1 MNKFKELV
9 LKLREILQIDRPELD
24 FGIYRIINARAVE
37 IEKFLTET
45 LSEKVQVALS
55 SGNSG
60 DLAVKEQEL
69 QKLTANLEDAGV
81 NLDSSPKYMMLCAEV
96 EQLQAGGV
104 DYEGRVYA
112 HLLNFFSRYYDKG
125 DFISKRRYKGDAYAV
140 PYSGEEVLLY
150 WANFDQY
157 YTKSGEN
164 FANYTIK
171 LDDTRKVHFRLV
183 AADTAKDNRK
193 DNDLERCFVLAQARD
208 IVRSDE
214 NGVERVVPVNRGTR
228 PGELDDLVIQF
239 DYLPMPKGTK
249 QSDLVL
255 TAVKQVLSTPDVLT
269 SWPELAASLPTEK
282 NKARTRLEKELSDYV
297 SKNKADY
304 FIHKDL
310 GTFLRRELDF
320 YIKNEMLHL
329 DDIQHIHAFREIEK
343 NLKMIQCMRAIADEL
358 ITFMAQLEDFQKK
371 LWLKKK
377 FVTQCDYCITLD
389 RVPTKFYELILGN
402 QAQIA
407 EWEKLGFLCPQNIQQ
422 DTKNGERE
430 MDLFSDNAEN
440 EDSMLSVLRVL
451 WTKKKLP
458 GIASPYLMVD
468 TQFFDADFKA
478 RLLAEIDDLD
488 AQCDGLLI
496 HSENFQALNLLQERY
511 REQVKCI
518 YIDPPYN
525 TGSDGFIYRDNYQ
538 HSSWLSMMYDRL
550 ICMGVLFDKNARFFC
565 SIDDNENSN
574 IAHLFKNFF
583 GEKNFLGTITWE
595 KRTKSQ
601 NTETA
606 KYMLQSKT
614 EYILPFAFNGERQ
627 EFNLEVSGEKEY
639 NLEDEKGVYRLQEIE
654 QMSAED
660 IRSRK
665 TMIFPIFDILPRM
678 GKQWKLGIDTKKEL
692 VEENRIIIQ
701 NGKPY
706 IIYRPEHENPNK
718 FRPFWSHFFDKELYG
733 TSESGLLLLDKSL
746 GFGKGF
752 NTVKPISLI
761 TKLLYHDTSLDALIL
776 DYFGGSGTTA
786 HAVINLNREDGGKR
800 KYILVEMG
808 DHFNNVL
815 KPRIQKVVFS
825 EKWKDGKPVVSPQK
839 TQNNTKIRKDTED
852 FKDNNNSLFSAD
864 SENASLSSPFVSSVD
879 QNHFSG
885 ISHCFKYM
893 RLESYED
900 TLNNLALSRN
910 DAQQDLLN
918 LDDKLKT
925 EYLLNYMLDVESRG
939 SLLSTDNF
947 RNPFDYMLNI
957 AVDSAG
963 AMQSTH
969 IDLVETFNYLIGLR
983 IKHQQYWPER
993 GICIIDGTLPNG
1005 ENTLI
1010 LWRDCEK
1017 VGYEALTKF
1026 CESMGINPR
1035 ESIYDCVYVNGD
1047 NAIPNQTQSLE
1058 TEGGI
1063 TKVLKLRQIEEEFL
1077 TRMWD
1082 DR

>member
-1 MNKFKELV
+1 M
-9 LKLREILQIDRPELD
+9 
-24 FGIYRIINARAVE
+24 
-37 IEKFLTET
+37 
-45 LSEKVQVALS
+45 
-55 SGNSG
+55 
-60 DLAVKEQEL
+60 
-69 QKLTANLEDAGV
+69 
-81 NLDSSPKYMMLCAEV
+81 
-96 EQLQAGGV
+96 
-104 DYEGRVYA
+104 
-112 HLLNFFSRYYDKG
+112 
-125 DFISKRRYKGDAYAV
+125 

-171 LDDTRKVHFRLV
+171 LDDTRKAHFRLV

-214 NGVERVVPVNRGTR
+214 NGEETVERVVPVDRGTR

-249 QSDLVL
+249 QGTLVL
-255 TAVKQVLSTPDVLT
+255 AAVKQVLSTPDVL
-269 SWPELAASLPTEK
+269 SRWPELAVLHPTEK
-282 NKARTRLEKELSDYV
+282 NKERTRLEKELSDYV

-304 FIHKDL
+304 FIHKNL
-310 GTFLRRELDF
+310 GVFLRRELDF

-538 HSSWLSMMYDRL
+538 HSSWLTMSVDRIKSAFQLMHTQGVFFTSIDENEINAYSMIGKEIFPYSLGIIAVKNNPKGR
-550 ICMGVLFDKNARFFC
+550 IFDKYFSTSHEYLLSF
-565 SIDDNENSN
+565 SISELGGLLVHTKTDDEIKKDYPLIDTRGRHRLLELRNTHREFGKFNRPKLHYPLYVQNDNSVS
-574 IAHLFKNFF
+574 L
-583 GEKNFLGTITWE
+583 
-595 KRTKSQ
+595 TKSSDAI
-601 NTETA
+601 TILPLWDDGFEGCWTWGMELTGREIGKLIA
-606 KYMLQSKT
+606 KEVNGKT
-614 EYILPFAFNGERQ
+614 KIYRKAYAKDDEGNDAVKQVKTVWDDKKYQTDKGQIALTNLFGMRLFSSPKPPDYILDIVKLISFDSSCSVLDFFA
-627 EFNLEVSGEKEY
+627 
-639 NLEDEKGVYRLQEIE
+639 
-654 QMSAED
+654 
-660 IRSRK
+660 
-665 TMIFPIFDILPRM
+665 
-678 GKQWKLGIDTKKEL
+678 
-692 VEENRIIIQ
+692 
-701 NGKPY
+701 
-706 IIYRPEHENPNK
+706 
-718 FRPFWSHFFDKELYG
+718 
-733 TSESGLLLLDKSL
+733 
-746 GFGKGF
+746 
-752 NTVKPISLI
+752 
-761 TKLLYHDTSLDALIL
+761 
-776 DYFGGSGTTA
+776 GSGTTA

-825 EKWKDGKPVVSPQK
+825 EKWKDGKPVISPQKTKDATSPQK

-864 SENASLSSPFVSSVD
+864 VENSQLLSPSVSSVD
-879 QNHFSG
+879 QNPFSG

-939 SLLSTDNF
+939 SLLSTDYF
-947 RNPFDYMLNI
+947 RKPFDYMLNI

-963 AMQSTH
+963 ATQPTR

-983 IKHQQYWPER
+983 VKHQQYWPDR
-993 GICIIDGTLPNG
+993 GICIIDGVLPNG
-1005 ENTLI
+1005 ENVLV

-1017 VGYEALTKF
+1017 VGYEALNKF

-1035 ESIYDCVYVNGD
+1035 ESIYDCVFVNGD